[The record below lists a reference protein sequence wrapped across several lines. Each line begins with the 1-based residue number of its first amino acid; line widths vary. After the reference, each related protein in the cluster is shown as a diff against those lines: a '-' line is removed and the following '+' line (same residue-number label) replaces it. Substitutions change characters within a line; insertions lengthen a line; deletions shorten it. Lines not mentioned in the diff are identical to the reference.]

1 MHRDGRGSARGD
13 QYGFMV
19 DHGSSVPLYVQVA
32 GDLRQRIRA
41 GEYAP
46 GQRLPSAD
54 DLHEIY
60 DVAPNTARKA
70 LILLREEGLAEM
82 THGRGTFVRRGLPPG
97 QRP

>member
-1 MHRDGRGSARGD
+1 
-13 QYGFMV
+13 MV

-32 GDLRQRIRA
+32 DDLRRRIRA

-46 GQRLPSAD
+46 GNTRRGSGCRPPTTSTKSTTLP
-54 DLHEIY
+54 
-60 DVAPNTARKA
+60 PNTARKA